1 MKIYIARIRPH
12 IINKEVFEKLNK
24 YIGKKEMTY
33 EIYSDEGLYLLDNK
47 LIFKKCIIDE
57 EVINVKNYIE
67 GKDILIDNSRE
78 KLEETYQIPCNNK
91 VTTNI
96 RISYLVNPRSHIKL
110 NIILTPNENWKNEYL
125 DKENFYLYGKV
136 FDFYFHVMDHID
148 IYGDFCKNE
157 INELLSQIV

>member
-33 EIYSDEGLYLLDNK
+33 EIYSDEGLYLLENK

-125 DKENFYLYGKV
+125 DKDNFYLYCKV
-136 FDFYFHVMDHID
+136 IDIYFEIKDHID